1 MKSVQALRQP
11 DRKTM
16 NTLLRTLLAAAL
28 LAMVAGC
35 ADTPLFD
42 KKPARNPG
50 HPKAAG
56 VSERE
61 ASPAPRVKERSRDR
75 DDAPR
80 DAAGALRDG
89 VALYN
94 EGDYNGAIKRLSARE
109 LNNGP
114 LATRLSA
121 LKYTAFSYCL
131 TSRPGPC
138 RQAFDKALRLDPSF
152 DLATGEHGHPL
163 WGPVFTQAKQAAE
176 SR

>member
-1 MKSVQALRQP
+1 MKPVQAMRQS

-16 NTLLRTLLAAAL
+16 NTLPRTLLAAAL

-50 HPKAAG
+50 HPKAASA
-56 VSERE
+56 SERDTT
-61 ASPAPRVKERSRDR
+61 PRTKERSRDR
-75 DDAPR
+75 DDAPK
-80 DAAGALRDG
+80 DAAGALREG

-109 LNNGP
+109 LNSGP

-152 DLATGEHGHPL
+152 DLAPGEHGHPL